1 MIAARLAGGNL
12 FFAFFVVEDFFGGG
26 FFGALGAA
34 RSSSEH
40 SDFFE
45 GDFVVGDFWEHSEH
59 SEQLGAL
66 GFFLRGFC
74 WGGFFFFVG
83 GGGVCFGL

>member
-12 FFAFFVVEDFFGGG
+12 FLPFLGGG
-26 FFGALGAA
+26 AFGST

-59 SEQLGAL
+59 SD
-66 GFFLRGFC
+66 FF
-74 WGGFFFFVG
+74 
-83 GGGVCFGL
+83 